1 MKLKNITIS
10 GFRGFS
16 RLESIDL
23 DAEAVIVSGANGR
36 GKTSLFD
43 AILWALTGSVERLHG
58 SAGDI
63 VSHYST
69 SGEARV
75 ELGLDDDGASV
86 RVIRRFDGEAHLSLE
101 TSSETIRGG
110 SAQTALID
118 LLWPEAR
125 AASDPDVALSQSLT
139 RAMYLQQDV
148 VREFIEADDEQRR
161 FSVVSELV
169 GVGRVTELQRQLE
182 ASRTA
187 WTRAT
192 NRMDDELKPLRN
204 QIAALEERLR
214 RLSEG
219 DAQGFDQR
227 GFESWVGEAQSLDVE
242 DIRSA
247 GIPEIEPLLAEL
259 QARQRRNDSVISSLQ
274 RLREHLNSERPEA
287 IEAEPL
293 RARVHASEAV
303 VAEASTQLQVAQE
316 SVAAE
321 RRQQAELHDQVESL
335 RALAR
340 LALRHLG
347 ERCPVCDQTYDEEAT
362 RARLQLQLGGQGNP
376 EPIPLSSRAEDAAAQ
391 LEAAQ
396 RQLAADEAALRAA
409 ERSEV
414 LRASWDEARDSLAR
428 EAGLAVSTTLSVDA
442 EAALIARQEANARLR
457 ELVGA
462 GEQYALRIARLA
474 EQNQRV
480 DIEDQLTTLRE
491 DVARHE
497 LERNARVFTG
507 EQANTLLAGLRSAS
521 TRIVTEELDR
531 IGPLLQRVYASVEP
545 HPSFRAVRFL
555 TSISR
560 GHGRVWTTVMD
571 EAAQKVVNEPS
582 VVLSSSQLN
591 VLAVSTFLSLNL
603 AIETLPLQVVAM
615 DDPLQSLDTVNLLGL
630 ADLIRRVRATRQ
642 VLVSTHDERLAD
654 LLSRKLRPVASGER
668 TRIVK
673 FHSWTREGPT
683 VEQYD
688 VPVDASPLRLV
699 ATG

>member
-362 RARLQLQLGGQGNP
+362 RARLQLQLGGHGNP

-531 IGPLLQRVYASVEP
+531 IGPLLQRIYASVEP

-673 FHSWTREGPT
+673 FDSWTRDGPT

>member
-219 DAQGFDQR
+219 DAQEFDQR

-274 RLREHLNSERPEA
+274 RLRVHLNSERPEA

-303 VAEASTQLQVAQE
+303 VAEASSQLQVAQE
-316 SVAAE
+316 LVAAE

-362 RARLQLQLGGQGNP
+362 RARLQLQLGGQGNT
-376 EPIPLSSRAEDAAAQ
+376 EPVPLSSRAEDAAAL

-428 EAGLAVSTTLSVDA
+428 EAGLAVSTALSVDA

-462 GEQYALRIARLA
+462 GEQYALRIARAA

-480 DIEDQLTTLRE
+480 EIEDQLTTLRE
-491 DVARHE
+491 DLARHE

-507 EQANTLLAGLRSAS
+507 EQANSLLAGLRSAS

-531 IGPLLQRVYASVEP
+531 IGPLLQRIYASVEP

-571 EAAQKVVNEPS
+571 EGAQKVVNEPS

-642 VLVSTHDERLAD
+642 VLVATHDERLAD

-673 FHSWTREGPT
+673 FDSWTRDGPT